1 MADLPH
7 PWRML
12 GDGRIALAFP
22 MPETPVFVAAVL
34 EHNRRRMITEVST
47 AAKMVNGGAS
57 STQIALAGLRRLAR
71 KDDEMRRFLG
81 TLGF

>member
-1 MADLPH
+1 MTTSDDLPH

-34 EHNRRRMITEVST
+34 EHNRRQMINEVSAAAQATTAGIFTPT
-47 AAKMVNGGAS
+47 AAAEW
-57 STQIALAGLRRLAR
+57 LRRVAVELPPWP
-71 KDDEMRRFLG
+71 
-81 TLGF
+81 